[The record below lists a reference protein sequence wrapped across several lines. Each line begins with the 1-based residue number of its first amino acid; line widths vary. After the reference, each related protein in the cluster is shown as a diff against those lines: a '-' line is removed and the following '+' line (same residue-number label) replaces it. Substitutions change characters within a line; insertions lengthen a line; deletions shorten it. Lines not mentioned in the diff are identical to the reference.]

1 MSGKK
6 TILIIEDDL
15 AYGEMLYETIRSNG
29 YDAHLA
35 YSATGGIDIIKREKL
50 DLIIS
55 DVNMPEMD
63 GVQIAEQIAKMYL
76 DIPIVLLTSINDLEL
91 VRRALEIGV
100 VDYLVKPTS
109 LNELPIVIEKNIT
122 RNQLKYNKNN
132 NLKTPILI
140 KALKVLMRALDAK
153 DAYTCGHSQRVAH
166 LAMLMGKELELSPEE
181 EYVLQ
186 ISAFLHDIGK
196 LGIPDS
202 ILKKADGLEDYEYRI
217 ARDHPEIGSKIIG
230 EISELTEVASVV
242 RHHHERFDGSGYP
255 DRLKGKAIPE
265 FSRIIAII
273 DAYEALV
280 SDRCY
285 RQGITKNNALQE
297 IRRNAGIQFDPDLV
311 EVFATVIS
319 REIAAEHEVHEDI
332 VLAVN

>member
-122 RNQLKYNKNN
+122 RNQLKYNKSH

-140 KALKVLMRALDAK
+140 KALKLTRCARW
-153 DAYTCGHSQRVAH
+153 TQR
-166 LAMLMGKELELSPEE
+166 MLTP
-181 EYVLQ
+181 
-186 ISAFLHDIGK
+186 A
-196 LGIPDS
+196 GIP
-202 ILKKADGLEDYEYRI
+202 
-217 ARDHPEIGSKIIG
+217 
-230 EISELTEVASVV
+230 
-242 RHHHERFDGSGYP
+242 
-255 DRLKGKAIPE
+255 
-265 FSRIIAII
+265 
-273 DAYEALV
+273 
-280 SDRCY
+280 
-285 RQGITKNNALQE
+285 N
-297 IRRNAGIQFDPDLV
+297 
-311 EVFATVIS
+311 
-319 REIAAEHEVHEDI
+319 
-332 VLAVN
+332 VLHIWQC